1 MEVFH
6 MYKGV
11 LFDLDGTLADT
22 FSDISNAA
30 NTLLIRYGYPTRSR
44 EELLAAISFGRREFI
59 QRILPS
65 SVDDSMIQQAFDSYT
80 DYYSVHFMDTTS
92 PYDGLIELITKLREN
107 GYRIAVVTNKAHPN
121 AVQMIEHIFPKGL
134 FDGVWGLST
143 LPPKPDPTIALT
155 AAHAIGVS
163 PSECYM
169 VGDSELDILTALNAG
184 MTPVG
189 VSWGY
194 RPVEVLKETGAE
206 LIAHT
211 AAELEAILLCNR
223 DSK

>member
-1 MEVFH
+1 
-6 MYKGV
+6 
-11 LFDLDGTLADT
+11 
-22 FSDISNAA
+22 
-30 NTLLIRYGYPTRSR
+30 
-44 EELLAAISFGRREFI
+44 
-59 QRILPS
+59 
-65 SVDDSMIQQAFDSYT
+65 
-80 DYYSVHFMDTTS
+80 
-92 PYDGLIELITKLREN
+92 
-107 GYRIAVVTNKAHPN
+107 
-121 AVQMIEHIFPKGL
+121 
-134 FDGVWGLST
+134 
-143 LPPKPDPTIALT
+143 
-155 AAHAIGVS
+155 
-163 PSECYM
+163 M